1 MTTFDETS
9 ALAKRFLSMW
19 SATHHHEFHVPDAIS
34 EFQDNE
40 YHSGLASITQLVR
53 LHLQY
58 STINQNGIISNEF
71 IVDCFA
77 VDDDTEEVHDEFA
90 ITSFTNPT
98 YDGIM
103 EDVRHWKYAQQ
114 ERYEVI
120 GTLIPEIRNTLNV
133 LDTCKSIDDVRAV
146 YPNAVIN
153 PIKWPSGIE
162 FTGFHVLINA
172 RIPITYYVEFVYDD
186 STYVCTRRN
195 VEEFIYDRSIT
206 HE

>member
-77 VDDDTEEVHDEFA
+77 VDDDTSEVDDEFA

-103 EDVRHWKYAQQ
+103 EDVRHWKNAQQ
-114 ERYEVI
+114 ECYEVI

-133 LDTCKSIDDVRAV
+133 LDTCKSIDDVRVA
-146 YPNAVIN
+146 YPNAA
-153 PIKWPSGIE
+153 IKSLEWISGIE
-162 FTGFHVLINA
+162 STGFHVIIIA
-172 RIPITYYVEFVYDD
+172 RIPITYYVEFIYDN

-195 VEEFIYDRSIT
+195 VEDFYNRRRLL
-206 HE
+206 